1 MRSHRSIFS
10 LRTTRCTLVLLCLT
24 VMMLLSSPAFAAGG
38 GDHGFPWVYWGASMF
53 NFLVFIGI
61 LYKLAWPKIQAFFAT
76 RQKDLMADIEEARR
90 LKEAAELK
98 VQEYEAR
105 LNALDDERA
114 TMLAEYED
122 QGKAARK
129 KIIEDA
135 KRQVAKMRVDA
146 KNQIDQDVKKAIA
159 TLEQKA
165 VDEAL
170 RMAQSTIE
178 QRLDLTQQDALVT
191 EYIQELGQS
200 AHVA

>member
-1 MRSHRSIFS
+1 MRSHRSTFS
-10 LRTTRCTLVLLCLT
+10 SRAALT
-24 VMMLLSSPAFAAGG
+24 LLSLVAMMSWASPAFAAGK
-38 GDHGFPWVYWGASMF
+38 GDGFPWVYWGASMF
-53 NFLVFIGI
+53 NLLVFLGI
-61 LYKLAWPKIQAFFAT
+61 LYKFAWPKIQEFFAQ

-105 LNALDDERA
+105 LEALDDERA
-114 TMLAEYED
+114 TMLAEYEE
-122 QGKAARK
+122 QGKVARD
-129 KIIEDA
+129 KIVEDA

-146 KNQIDQDVKKAIA
+146 KNQIDQEVKRAIA

-178 QRLDLTQQDALVT
+178 QRLDAAQQDALVN
-191 EYIQELGQS
+191 EYIQDLEQD